1 MRLYVVRHGQ
11 TQANAEHRY
20 LGALDPGLTDTGRE
34 QAAAL
39 RMELPDAITSIVT
52 SPLQRARQTADILNY
67 RLNLPLQV
75 IPAFRE
81 RDVGLFEGLT
91 QAEAQARYADLWR
104 RNITR
109 QWDIGPPGGESIAD
123 VITRVHAGLIALINR
138 PATEDVLLV
147 AHGFVAKT
155 IRALVNRDFSDFFDW
170 QLGNGHWLVLEHV
183 ERVVDY
189 DVPLASPLVGPASAG
204 KRPV

>member
-20 LGALDPGLTDTGRE
+20 LGALDPGLTATGRE

-39 RMELPDAITSIVT
+39 RLEWPDSIRRIVT

-91 QAEAQARYADLWR
+91 QAEAQARYPEVWQ
-104 RNITR
+104 RNVTR
-109 QWDIGPPGGESIAD
+109 QWDSGPPGGESIAE
-123 VITRVHAGLIALINR
+123 VVTRVHEGLIALINQS
-138 PATEDVLLV
+138 AAEDTLLV
-147 AHGFVAKT
+147 GHGFVAKT
-155 IRALVNRDFSDFFDW
+155 IRALVNREFSDFFDW

-183 ERVVDY
+183 ERVADY
-189 DVPLASPLVGPASAG
+189 RVPVASPLPGA
-204 KRPV
+204 